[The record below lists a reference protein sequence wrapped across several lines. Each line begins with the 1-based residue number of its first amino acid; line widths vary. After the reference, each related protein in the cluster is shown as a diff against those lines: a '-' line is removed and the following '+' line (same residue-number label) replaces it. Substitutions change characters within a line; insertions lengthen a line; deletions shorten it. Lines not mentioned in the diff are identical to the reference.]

1 MIIPFRSTKVAQVS
15 IFPISGHLKFF
26 SLSALELVVN
36 FSKSQFMA
44 TAGLKRPLSNWKRAF
59 MGLPAATG
67 AGADAVNEDTGKTM
81 GIANLRGCQGH
92 AHSDPQKAREFH
104 PRAIQIAFVLREFGS
119 QGREEH
125 LPWAGDRGGE
135 GGGESCQQAANG
147 TKSAARVRGTGLEHR
162 HGQGKPPRD
171 RMASRQRDIR
181 RPNGVKLNEP
191 TRETEALR
199 TSLELCLP
207 ASNGLPFEVQLN
219 KASVPTAELKKQEN
233 EKYLPSQQGLQA
245 RNPTHLIY
253 MTDVMHTF
261 EHACPKSSQVLV
273 KKRKKD
279 NNYIIQAPVE
289 WGFE

>member
-1 MIIPFRSTKVAQVS
+1 MAAGALYHSELPRSEIQTLAQ
-15 IFPISGHLKFF
+15 
-26 SLSALELVVN
+26 E
-36 FSKSQFMA
+36 
-44 TAGLKRPLSNWKRAF
+44 RPLSNWKRAF
-59 MGLPAATG
+59 MGLPATTG
-67 AGADAVNEDTGKTM
+67 AGADAVKEDTGKTM

-125 LPWAGDRGGE
+125 LPWAGDRRGE

-147 TKSAARVRGTGLEHR
+147 TKSAARVQGPGLEHR
-162 HGQGKPPRD
+162 HGPRHQIKISTAANRVGRVEYGLQILVIFQDKPPGD

-181 RPNGVKLNEP
+181 RPNGVKLYEP

-207 ASNGLPFEVQLN
+207 ASNGLSFEAQLN

-245 RNPTHLIY
+245 
-253 MTDVMHTF
+253 
-261 EHACPKSSQVLV
+261 S
-273 KKRKKD
+273 
-279 NNYIIQAPVE
+279 
-289 WGFE
+289 